1 MNFGRRDVASRA
13 SGAAWRS
20 HVKSNDAGRFSVIEA
35 SSPITA
41 SGRDLLRKT
50 RGFWSQR
57 IASDRLLYPL
67 TCLAAGLFL
76 GGAVGAAVAPQLLHA
91 EDAGVYEV
99 IRQSAAMQAAKAQR
113 WEAAAVRPQL
123 QQFHLRG
130 RVMRAR
136 LAPTR
141 HTVARETPSPEPAPA
156 ETHFAT
162 PIEAILNDPTLRAG
176 DTVILE
182 SGAKVFRGGHDKH
195 LPHVSEDFVDFREST
210 LLTKLERRQIDSALG
225 LTQKTQALAAFE
237 TRIRTTPA
245 ALDPHTTP
253 SARAAPAAPGSMVQ
267 VLR

>member
-1 MNFGRRDVASRA
+1 MNFERRDAASRA

-20 HVKSNDAGRFSVIEA
+20 HVKSNDTGRLSVIEA
-35 SSPITA
+35 SSPFTA
-41 SGRDLLRKT
+41 SGRNLLRSS
-50 RGFWSQR
+50 RNFWSQR

-76 GGAVGAAVAPQLLHA
+76 GGAVGAAIAPQLLHA

-99 IRQSAAMQAAKAQR
+99 IRQSAAMQAARAQQR
-113 WEAAAVRPQL
+113 EAAAVRPQL
-123 QQFHLRG
+123 QHFHVRG

-136 LAPTR
+136 LAPAR
-141 HTVARETPSPEPAPA
+141 HTVPREAAPPEPAPA

-182 SGAKVFRGGHDKH
+182 TGAKVFRGHDKH
-195 LPHVSEDFVDFREST
+195 MPHAPEDFVDFREST
-210 LLTKLERRQIDSALG
+210 LLTKRERRQIDEALG
-225 LTQKTQALAAFE
+225 LTLRTQALAAFE
-237 TRIRTTPA
+237 TKIRTTPA

-267 VLR
+267 VVR